1 MANYLRPDVYVEEVS
16 SGEKPIQSVSTST
29 GALIGIT
36 ARGVDNQAVL
46 VTSWTEFVEKFAKGL
61 ATPFLK
67 NSDLPNA
74 VYGFFQN
81 GGSKCYVVRATSS
94 SCDFAEGTLGDSSVV
109 FQAVDKG
116 DWANDSLVVTVTSK
130 DSAFDVKVTLD
141 RKSVV

>member
-29 GALIGIT
+29 GALIGVT

-74 VYGFFQN
+74 VYL
-81 GGSKCYVVRATSS
+81 SS
-94 SCDFAEGTLGDSSVV
+94 PISSLAYFPLPYIRKGIWPTPHPAPIGALCAPTIYTITL
-109 FQAVDKG
+109 
-116 DWANDSLVVTVTSK
+116 LCTC
-130 DSAFDVKVTLD
+130 
-141 RKSVV
+141 